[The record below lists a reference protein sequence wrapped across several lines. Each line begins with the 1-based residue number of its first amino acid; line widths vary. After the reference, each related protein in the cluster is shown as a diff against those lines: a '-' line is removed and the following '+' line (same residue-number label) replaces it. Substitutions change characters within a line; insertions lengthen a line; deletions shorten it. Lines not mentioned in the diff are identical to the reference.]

1 MAIFHSYVS
10 LPEGNPHFW
19 WVFGPRLGFVRSAL
33 APALG
38 LGPSAQ
44 CPGASD
50 NVPGRSRSTC
60 SAPGDF
66 FLGFLGVFFLF
77 GRGVYMAFHGFNG
90 LVFFFDV
97 LVDFDRFF
105 SVLFLDFVDIC
116 VFFG

>member
-1 MAIFHSYVS
+1 M
-10 LPEGNPHFW
+10 
-19 WVFGPRLGFVRSAL
+19 VFGPRLGFVRSAL

-77 GRGVYMAFHGFNG
+77 GRGVYMAFHGFKG
-90 LVFFFDV
+90 LVFFDV
-97 LVDFDRFF
+97 LVDFDRFL

-116 VFFG
+116 VFLVDFG